1 MASSA
6 WAIRI
11 LTGPQAGQIVPLDL
25 GYNIVGRSPSCKVKV
40 ASHGVSKEH
49 ATVLVTEDGKLLIT
63 DMKSRNGTFVNGL
76 RVQNQRLGTGDK
88 ISFHEVVCDILKLPP
103 GYDPRFRQNSPLP
116 AWAGNLALQGQPALE
131 PGPSFDP
138 GYGAAPQYAG
148 DLNASAQLGVAAAPE
163 ASISAG
169 AVIRP
174 STGNVIVDLWE
185 NLKLYVE
192 HVAMPGIYML
202 VQKMSFRQ
210 GLLLFVAAYVILV
223 TMIATIP
230 MVRMTQNSIKLEST
244 RRAKTIARNL
254 AAINRQAI
262 LERRDEVISVRLGEL
277 EEGVSNVLILSAD
290 GTIMAPANKR
300 GEFSK
305 LPFVNQARQE
315 ARESEGSISTSEF
328 GVAVPIL
335 KYNPDTGSQEAV
347 AYSIV
352 LYDMGQMAMKGNQIL
367 ALFMQIFMLATLI
380 GGLLYFFLVRVV
392 EHPLHILGLQL
403 DDALR
408 EGRDDLSTPYNFPQ
422 LEKLVANVNSALTRA
437 ANGGGPSSGG
447 GAASLNRDAE
457 AINIV
462 RMLPIP
468 AISING
474 LDDRIITTNAFF
486 DSLIGGGMNLTNRP
500 VTDIPDAALKQQL
513 ADLIPQ
519 MRAQLGQIAFGE
531 LPFGGEI
538 YEINGQSLMGSATDP
553 AWFLITIHKKEGG

>member
-1 MASSA
+1 MTSSA

-11 LTGPQAGQIVPLDL
+11 LTGPQAGQIVPLNY
-25 GYNIVGRSPSCKVKV
+25 GYNIVGRSPSCQVKM
-40 ASHGVSKEH
+40 AANGVSKEH

-76 RVQNQRLGTGDK
+76 RVQNQRLGAGDK
-88 ISFHEVVCDILKLPP
+88 ISFHEVVCDVLKLPP
-103 GYDPRFRQNSPLP
+103 GYDPRFRNAGPMP
-116 AWAGNLALQGQPALE
+116 TWAGNAALQSQPALQ
-131 PGPSFDP
+131 PGLSYDP
-138 GYGAAPQYAG
+138 GFGSPAQYAEHMS
-148 DLNASAQLGVAAAPE
+148 ASPQLAVAEAP
-163 ASISAG
+163 AGMAG
-169 AVIRP
+169 AVVRP
-174 STGNVIVDLWE
+174 SSGNVIVDLWE
-185 NLKLYVE
+185 NMKLYVE

-202 VQKMSFRQ
+202 VQKMTFRQ
-210 GLLLFVAAYVILV
+210 GLLLFVAAYVIIV
-223 TMIATIP
+223 TLIATIP
-230 MVRMTQNSIKLEST
+230 MVKMTQSSIKLEST

-262 LERRDEVISVRLGEL
+262 IERRDEVISVRLGEL
-277 EEGVSNVLILSAD
+277 EEGVSNVLILSSD

-315 ARESEGSISTSEF
+315 ARESEGPISATEF

-335 KYNPDTGSQEAV
+335 KYSPDTGSQEAV

-352 LYDMGQMAMKGNQIL
+352 LYDMGQMAMKSNQIL

-380 GGLLYFFLVRVV
+380 GGLLYFFLIRVV

-437 ANGGGPSSGG
+437 AQGGGGGSNGG
-447 GAASLNRDAE
+447 AQIVNRDAE

-468 AISING
+468 AISINA
-474 LDDRIITTNAFF
+474 LDDRVMTTNAFF
-486 DSLIGGGMNLTNRP
+486 DSLIGGGMDLTARP
-500 VTDIPDAALKQQL
+500 ITDIPDAALKQQL
-513 ADLIPQ
+513 ADLMPQ
-519 MRAQLGQIAFGE
+519 MRAQLGQIAFSE
-531 LPFGGEI
+531 LPFGGEV
-538 YEINGQSLMGSATDP
+538 YEINGQGILGSQSEP
-553 AWFLITIHKKEGG
+553 SWFLVTIHKKERA